1 MLKDLNWEYDTNYNF
16 YIVDS
21 IPSTNTYLKE
31 NSDLYSDRTVLIAL
45 RQTAGRGRYDRV
57 WKSDND
63 IIFSILLKNNGFYQI
78 TAPLAVCYGLLDLGF
93 DVSIKWPNDIYLN
106 GKKLVGILIE
116 DIFRDKFISS
126 VVGIGINLTDK
137 PSFHAAYL
145 NTDISKYLI
154 IDKILKR
161 FDEFNK
167 KDFNYLMELYKS
179 KSMILGKTVYFH
191 DVEYQ
196 AIGIDNQGYLILRND
211 KEEKKISWDEIN
223 IKESLR

>member
-1 MLKDLNWEYDTNYNF
+1 MLKDLKWEYDTDYNF
-16 YIVDS
+16 YIVDT

-31 NSDLYSDRTVLIAL
+31 NSDNYPNRSVLIAL
-45 RQTAGRGRYDRV
+45 RQTNGRGRYDRV

-63 IIFSILLKNNGFYQI
+63 IIFSILLKTNGFYQI
-78 TAPLAVCYGLLDLGF
+78 TAPLAVCYGLIDLGF

-106 GKKLVGILIE
+106 NKKLVGILIE
-116 DIFRDKFISS
+116 DIFSDHFISS
-126 VVGIGINLTDK
+126 VVGIGINMTDK
-137 PSFHAAYL
+137 PSFHAVGL
-145 NTDISKYLI
+145 NINISKYLI

-167 KDFNYLMELYKS
+167 KDFDYLMELYKS

-191 DVEYQ
+191 DAEYI
-196 AIGIDNQGYLILRND
+196 ADAIDNQGYLILKND

-223 IKESLR
+223 IKESLK